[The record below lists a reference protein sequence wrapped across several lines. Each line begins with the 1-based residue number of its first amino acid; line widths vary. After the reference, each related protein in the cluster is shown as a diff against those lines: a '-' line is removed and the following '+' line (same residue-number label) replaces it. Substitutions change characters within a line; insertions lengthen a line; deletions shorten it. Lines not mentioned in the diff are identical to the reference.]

1 MNQENWDPAAAE
13 RLIRQGGERLLA
25 AVVRSFLERTPA
37 RLTTARTALADG
49 DLETVHREA
58 HTLKTSVRMMGA
70 ARMGELCERVETL
83 AEEGPAAELPSALA
97 ELEQEFAA
105 IRPSVEALRSEEP
118 TP

>member
-1 MNQENWDPAAAE
+1 
-13 RLIRQGGERLLA
+13 
-25 AVVRSFLERTPA
+25 
-37 RLTTARTALADG
+37 
-49 DLETVHREA
+49 
-58 HTLKTSVRMMGA
+58 MMGA

-83 AEEGPAAELPSALA
+83 AEEGPAGELPSALA